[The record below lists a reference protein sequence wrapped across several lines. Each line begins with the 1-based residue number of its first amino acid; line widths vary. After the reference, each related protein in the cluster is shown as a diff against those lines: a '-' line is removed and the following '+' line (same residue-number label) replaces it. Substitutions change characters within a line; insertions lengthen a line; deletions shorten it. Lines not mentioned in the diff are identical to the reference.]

1 MTDAPT
7 RPPTQGATAPRAL
20 TFDAQEYLHFLE
32 DCDWTEDQ
40 KREFVEALWEIILGF
55 VDLGFG
61 ISPLQMAHASS
72 STLEVDS
79 PSMLAL
85 QHHSEIEKQ
94 FEKAASGEERNAED
108 S

>member
-1 MTDAPT
+1 MTDEPT
-7 RPPTQGATAPRAL
+7 RTPTQAPAATGAL
-20 TFDAQEYLHFLE
+20 SFDAQEYLHFLE

-40 KREFVEALWEIILGF
+40 KREFIEALWEITLGF

-61 ISPLQMAHASS
+61 ISPLQAVHASS

-85 QHHSEIEKQ
+85 QDHLEIEKQ
-94 FEKAASGEERNAED
+94 FEKAASGEGRDAED